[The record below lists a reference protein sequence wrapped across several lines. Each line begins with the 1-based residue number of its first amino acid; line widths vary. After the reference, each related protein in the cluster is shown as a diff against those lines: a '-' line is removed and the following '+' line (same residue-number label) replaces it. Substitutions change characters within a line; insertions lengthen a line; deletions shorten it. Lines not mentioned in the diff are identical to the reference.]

1 MSSASLDSPAPTT
14 AGPHGASER
23 IGVLDV
29 LRGIALFGMYVVHF
43 NNYAAEAAGDAP
55 TGFMRVLESVVGL
68 FFDGRF
74 YTMFGI
80 LFGVGFALQLRRADA
95 RGDRFAGRFLRRLA
109 ALAVFGIIAEGVFGY
124 NVLFGY
130 AVWAVPLLLVRR
142 WPVRALLVL
151 LVVCAASRP
160 IYNLSRVAFLGADR
174 VNAANQ
180 VSAKSFLAARTAVER
195 AAKADDWAT
204 VVPARLRFMPAFHR
218 QWSMLPWGSF
228 TLFLIGLIAFR
239 LGLFDHPERH
249 RRLIVTLMVAGAACW
264 AVASWVLPIGPRPPQ
279 SLPRDISVG
288 GMAITIARFNGFM
301 LVRDAWLA
309 FTYLGAVLLLVAHDR
324 SWIRRLAPF
333 TWTGRMALT
342 NYMMQVILLD
352 SLFTPHGLGRTVT
365 PFMVPV
371 GALVLFVAQAAL
383 SRWWL
388 ARYRLGPLEWL
399 WRSATYWRWQPMR
412 NAPGVVEGA
421 VAAA

>member
-1 MSSASLDSPAPTT
+1 MSPPLSEDGPAVAS
-14 AGPHGASER
+14 GPHAPSER
-23 IGVLDV
+23 IHVLDV

-43 NNYAAEAAGDAP
+43 HDYASEAAGDSP
-55 TGFMRVLESVVGL
+55 TAFMKGIDHLTGL

-95 RGDRFAGRFLRRLA
+95 RGDRFVGRFLRRLA

-151 LVVCAASRP
+151 LVLCAASRP
-160 IYNLSRVAFLGADR
+160 IYNISHVAILGPDR
-174 VNAANQ
+174 VNAANKERGGAFQ
-180 VSAKSFLAARTAVER
+180 AAVAAKER
-195 AAKADDWAT
+195 AEQADSWRT

-218 QWSMLPWGSF
+218 QWSLLPWGSF
-228 TLFLIGLIAFR
+228 TLFLIGLIGFR
-239 LGLFDHPERH
+239 LGIFDRPEEH
-249 RRLIVTLMVAGAACW
+249 RRLIVACAVAGIVSW
-264 AVASWVLPIGPRPPQ
+264 AFAWWVLPIGPRPPQ
-279 SLPRDISVG
+279 VLPSDLTVG
-288 GMAITIARFNGFM
+288 RMARTIARVNAFM

-309 FTYLGAVLLLVAHDR
+309 FAYIGAVLLLVARDR
-324 SWIRRLAPF
+324 AWIGRLAPF
-333 TWTGRMALT
+333 AWTGRMALT

-352 SLFTPHGLGRTVT
+352 SLFTPHGLGITVT
-365 PFMVPV
+365 P
-371 GALVLFVAQAAL
+371 ALVPLGAITLFAVQAAL

-388 ARYRLGPLEWL
+388 ARYRLGPLEWV
-399 WRSATYWRWQPMR
+399 WRSVTYWHPQPMR
-412 NAPGVVEGA
+412 IAAPAVAGA
-421 VAAA
+421 VSTA